1 MDRPGRRTVVYR
13 VEIRREHAL
22 GTPSGTQGQGAKEWA
37 FEMEAELGRRLFS
50 VAPDRAQDGEVG
62 GIRSKIPWQEL
73 PMTAEECAE
82 LFAIT
87 ADHFLRTVACKPTF
101 PVRLTRKPATW
112 KAGEVIEWRDSHR
125 FG

>member
-1 MDRPGRRTVVYR
+1 MATKAMPRPKKKGLHFCRP
-13 VEIRREHAL
+13 L
-22 GTPSGTQGQGAKEWA
+22 KC
-37 FEMEAELGRRLFS
+37 
-50 VAPDRAQDGEVG
+50 
-62 GIRSKIPWQEL
+62 IRSKIPWQEL

-112 KAGEVIEWRDSHR
+112 KAGEVIEWRDENR